1 MMLVSWH
8 DFWGCAVGPVTRL
21 APQTRMLAGM
31 VLFAACL
38 TAPAGTTLGAG
49 FIPAVALSWIV
60 ACGVPGRVAKSLV
73 LLGLA
78 MFLPYFLLAPLL
90 VGGRAA
96 IADASPWARALAA
109 PWGVFVHGLAG
120 MVVATATAATLSAS
134 DLRQGLVSL
143 PVPRVF
149 AAVLIQ
155 IVHQTS
161 ELQFES
167 RRVAAALAVRGATS
181 GGRTALR
188 VLTSLPQIWLPRII
202 NHADRIAAA
211 MELRGY
217 AESDLCVFGRA
228 AIRTAD
234 VASILAALGALGLA
248 TALRC
253 RWIA

>member
-1 MMLVSWH
+1 MLAPWH
-8 DFWGCAVGPVTRL
+8 DFWGCAGGPVARL
-21 APQTRMLAGM
+21 APQIRILAGM
-31 VLFAACL
+31 ALFAACL
-38 TAPAGTTLGAG
+38 TAPAGTALGAG
-49 FIPAVALSWIV
+49 FIPVVALSWIAV
-60 ACGVPGRVAKSLV
+60 CGVPRRVTKSLV

-90 VGGRAA
+90 VGWRAA
-96 IADASPWARALAA
+96 IADASAWTRAFTA
-109 PWGVFVHGLAG
+109 PWDVFLHGLAG

-134 DLRQGLVSL
+134 DLRRGLVAL

-161 ELQFES
+161 GLQFES
-167 RRVAAALAVRGATS
+167 KRVAAALAVRGATS

-202 NHADRIAAA
+202 GHADRIASA

-217 AESDLCVFGRA
+217 AESDPCVFGRA

-234 VASILAALGALGLA
+234 IASILAALGSLGLA